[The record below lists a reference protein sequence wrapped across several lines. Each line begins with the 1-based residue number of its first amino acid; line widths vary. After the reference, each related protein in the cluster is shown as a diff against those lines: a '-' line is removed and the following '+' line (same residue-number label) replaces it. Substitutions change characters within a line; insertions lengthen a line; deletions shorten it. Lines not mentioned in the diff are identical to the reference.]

1 MANKVKKQTEKAKA
15 DISKQTVEATSND
28 QANSVDAQATTAA
41 TQDENLA
48 STEQAAN
55 ATGTADVQSDAASDK
70 QGADLAS
77 SDQATEEAAGSVEE
91 YAQNVANVALKL
103 FDTLSPTAKPSLAK
117 ALKVVAK
124 ADKFRRGG
132 HVFDRTE
139 TTLLLADL
147 TDEQIKQIKDEPLLV
162 VTEVDIEV
170 KAEVSAE

>member
-1 MANKVKKQTEKAKA
+1 MANKVNKQTEKAKA
-15 DISKQTVEATSND
+15 DTSKQTAEATSND
-28 QANSVDAQATTAA
+28 QANSVDAQAATAA

-48 STEQAAN
+48 STEQASN
-55 ATGTADVQSDAASDK
+55 ATGTADVQSDAASDT

-77 SDQATEEAAGSVEE
+77 SNQATEVAAGSVEE

-103 FDTLSPTAKPSLAK
+103 FDTLSPTAKPSLSK

-139 TTLLLADL
+139 TIVRLAEL
-147 TDEQIKQIKDEPLLV
+147 NDEQIKQIKEEPLLA
-162 VTEVDIEV
+162 VTEVEL
-170 KAEVSAE
+170 EVSAE